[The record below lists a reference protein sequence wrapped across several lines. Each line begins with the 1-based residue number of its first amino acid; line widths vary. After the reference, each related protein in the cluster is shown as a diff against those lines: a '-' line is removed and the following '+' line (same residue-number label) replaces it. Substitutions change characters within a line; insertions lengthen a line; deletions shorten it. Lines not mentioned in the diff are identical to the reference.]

1 MDIQTIYQDT
11 IKYATAKHLEK
22 NQKVP
27 GSDLPYVVHLS
38 NVTMETIIAGFHTE
52 NFDTAFAIQV
62 ALLHDTIEDTSATFE
77 ELASRFGINVA
88 YAVAALTKN
97 KSLPKDQQMRDSL
110 YRIKLLQK
118 EVWAVKLAD
127 RITNL
132 QPPPSHWDNDKRFK
146 YQQEARY
153 IFVELQAGN
162 EYLAKRIESQIEEYC
177 GYISIK

>member
-1 MDIQTIYQDT
+1 MDIQTIYQET
-11 IKYATAKHLEK
+11 IKYAAAKHLEK

-38 NVTMETIIAGFHTE
+38 NVTMEIIIAGFHTE
-52 NFDTAFAIQV
+52 NFDTGFAIQV

-77 ELASRFGINVA
+77 ELTSRFGINVA
-88 YAVAALTKN
+88 YAVSALTKN
-97 KSLPKDQQMRDSL
+97 EALPKDQQMQDSL
-110 YRIKLLQK
+110 NRIKLLQK

-132 QPPPSHWDNDKRFK
+132 QPPPSHWDNDKKFK
-146 YQQEARY
+146 YQQEARA
-153 IFVELQAGN
+153 ILVHLSVGN
-162 EYLAKRIESQIEEYC
+162 DYLAKRLEMQIEEYC